1 MKRLNHV
8 ANTNGEVFL
17 GNMNSHPLGVV
28 LERWAAYTDLSV
40 VIADAGGFIVWVNSA
55 FTRMCGYNSDELLGR
70 RPGHIL
76 GGALTEKQNRQILN
90 EAIRNRESVR
100 TRLVNYAKGGKPYWV
115 DIHLEPI
122 VDSQGHL
129 TGYISI
135 ETDVTADE
143 SHQHQLG
150 ELSASIY
157 EELVRKV
164 GSNGGTKVVSVEKK
178 DGPTKPRQGGSSISL
193 GRNRHSQ

>member
-1 MKRLNHV
+1 MKRLNHQSD
-8 ANTNGEVFL
+8 ANGDLFL
-17 GNMNSHPLGVV
+17 GKLNSHPLGMV
-28 LERWAAYTDLSV
+28 LERWVAYTDLSV
-40 VIADAGGFIVWVNSA
+40 VIANPGGFIVWVNPA

-76 GGALTEKQNRQILN
+76 GGPLSEKQSREVLN
-90 EAIRNRESVR
+90 EAIRERKSVR

-129 TGYISI
+129 TGFISI
-135 ETDVTADE
+135 EQDVTQEE
-143 SHQHQLG
+143 SHQHEIG

-157 EELVRKV
+157 QELVRKI
-164 GSNGGTKVVSVEKK
+164 GKNGGSAVAVAEV
-178 DGPTKPRQGGSSISL
+178 QGAAKSRNSTESLSL
-193 GRNRHSQ
+193 GRSRKDK

>member
-1 MKRLNHV
+1 MKRLNHHQTD
-8 ANTNGEVFL
+8 TNGELFL
-17 GNMNSHPLGVV
+17 GNLNSHPLGIV

-40 VIADAGGFIVWVNSA
+40 VIADPGGFIVWVNPA

-76 GGALTEKQNRQILN
+76 SGAMSEKQSREVLN
-90 EAIRNRESVR
+90 EAIRNRESVQ

-129 TGYISI
+129 MGFISI
-135 ETDVTADE
+135 EKDVTKE
-143 SHQHQLG
+143 ECHQNELG

-157 EELVRKV
+157 EELVKKV
-164 GSNGGTKVVSVEKK
+164 GKNGGSPLGAIGIQQAVV
-178 DGPTKPRQGGSSISL
+178 PISL
-193 GRNRHSQ
+193 GRTRNGKQTR

>member
-1 MKRLNHV
+1 MKRINHV
-8 ANTNGEVFL
+8 TNTNGELFL
-17 GNMNSHPLGVV
+17 GNMDSHPLGVV

-40 VIADAGGFIVWVNSA
+40 VIADAGGFIVWVNPA

-76 GGALTEKQNRQILN
+76 GGPLSEKQSREVLN
-90 EAIRNRESVR
+90 GAIRNRESVQ

-122 VDSQGHL
+122 IDSQGHL

-135 ETDVTADE
+135 EKDVTVDE
-143 SHQHQLG
+143 RHQHELG

-157 EELVRKV
+157 EELVKKV
-164 GSNGGTKVVSVEKK
+164 GKNGATPS
-178 DGPTKPRQGGSSISL
+178 GGVDKQTTASAISL
-193 GRNRHSQ
+193 GRTRNCK

>member
-1 MKRLNHV
+1 MN
-8 ANTNGEVFL
+8 EVFKNNVDSHAL
-17 GNMNSHPLGVV
+17 GAV

-40 VIADAGGFIVWVNSA
+40 VIANAGGFIVWVNPA

-76 GGALTEKQNRQILN
+76 SGPLSEKKPREVLNR
-90 EAIRNRESVR
+90 AIQSKTSVS
-100 TRLVNYAKGGKPYWV
+100 TRLVNYSKSGDPYWV

-122 VDSQGHL
+122 LDTQGRL

-135 ETDVTADE
+135 EKDVTKE
-143 SHQHQLG
+143 ECHQHEIG

-157 EELVRKV
+157 EELVEKV
-164 GSNGGTKVVSVEKK
+164 GKSMG
-178 DGPTKPRQGGSSISL
+178 
-193 GRNRHSQ
+193 

>member
-1 MKRLNHV
+1 MKRLNHHQ
-8 ANTNGEVFL
+8 ANTNGELFL
-17 GNMNSHPLGVV
+17 GNLNSHPLGIV

-40 VIADAGGFIVWVNSA
+40 VIADPGGFIVWVNPA

-76 GGALTEKQNRQILN
+76 SGAMSEKQSREVLN
-90 EAIRNRESVR
+90 EAIRNRESVQ
-100 TRLVNYAKGGKPYWV
+100 TRLVNYAKGGKTYWV

-129 TGYISI
+129 MGFISI
-135 ETDVTADE
+135 EKDVTKEE
-143 SHQHQLG
+143 SHQNELG

-157 EELVRKV
+157 EELVKKV
-164 GSNGGTKVVSVEKK
+164 GKNGGSPLGAKGIQQAVV
-178 DGPTKPRQGGSSISL
+178 PISL
-193 GRNRHSQ
+193 GRTRNGKQTG

>member
-1 MKRLNHV
+1 MKRLNHHQTD
-8 ANTNGEVFL
+8 TNGELFL
-17 GNMNSHPLGVV
+17 GNLNSHPLGIV

-40 VIADAGGFIVWVNSA
+40 VIADPGGFIVWVNPA

-76 GGALTEKQNRQILN
+76 SGAMSEKQSREVLN
-90 EAIRNRESVR
+90 EAIRNRESVQ

-129 TGYISI
+129 MGFISI
-135 ETDVTADE
+135 EQDVTKDE
-143 SHQHQLG
+143 SHQHELG

-157 EELVRKV
+157 EELVKKV
-164 GSNGGTKVVSVEKK
+164 GKNGGSPLGAKGIQQAVV
-178 DGPTKPRQGGSSISL
+178 PISL
-193 GRNRHSQ
+193 GRTRNGKQTR

>member
-1 MKRLNHV
+1 MKRLNHHQTD
-8 ANTNGEVFL
+8 TNGELFL
-17 GNMNSHPLGVV
+17 GNLNSHPLGIV

-40 VIADAGGFIVWVNSA
+40 VIADPGGFIVWVNPA

-76 GGALTEKQNRQILN
+76 SGAMSEKQSREVLN
-90 EAIRNRESVR
+90 EAIRNRESVQ

-129 TGYISI
+129 MGFISI
-135 ETDVTADE
+135 EKDVTKE
-143 SHQHQLG
+143 ECHQHELG

-157 EELVRKV
+157 EELVKKV
-164 GSNGGTKVVSVEKK
+164 GKNGGSPLGAKGIKQAVV
-178 DGPTKPRQGGSSISL
+178 PISL
-193 GRNRHSQ
+193 GRTRNGKQTR

>member
-1 MKRLNHV
+1 MKRINHV
-8 ANTNGEVFL
+8 ANTNGELFL
-17 GNMNSHPLGVV
+17 GNMDSHPLGVV

-40 VIADAGGFIVWVNSA
+40 VIADAGGFIVWVNPA

-76 GGALTEKQNRQILN
+76 GGPLSERQSREVLN
-90 EAIRNRESVR
+90 DAIRNRESVQ

-122 VDSQGHL
+122 IDSQGHL

-135 ETDVTADE
+135 EKDVTVDE
-143 SHQHQLG
+143 RHQHELG

-157 EELVRKV
+157 EELVKKV
-164 GSNGGTKVVSVEKK
+164 GKNGATPSGGVEKQTTTS
-178 DGPTKPRQGGSSISL
+178 PISL
-193 GRNRHSQ
+193 GRTRNCK

>member
-1 MKRLNHV
+1 MKRLNHHQ
-8 ANTNGEVFL
+8 ADTNGELFL
-17 GNMNSHPLGVV
+17 GNLNSHPLGIV

-40 VIADAGGFIVWVNSA
+40 VIADPGGFIVWVNPA

-76 GGALTEKQNRQILN
+76 SGAMSEKQSREVLN
-90 EAIRNRESVR
+90 EAIRNRESVQ

-129 TGYISI
+129 MGFISI
-135 ETDVTADE
+135 EKDVTKEE
-143 SHQHQLG
+143 SHQNELG

-157 EELVRKV
+157 EELVKKV
-164 GSNGGTKVVSVEKK
+164 GKN
-178 DGPTKPRQGGSSISL
+178 GGSSLGAKGLQQAVEPISL
-193 GRNRHSQ
+193 GRTRNGKQTR